1 MSKKNNKKLIKMKFV
16 DLIPHIYP
24 MESNRRSPSD
34 IRQLIVK
41 HAMKLN
47 REDGLH
53 EAVHFTGKSLCECLD
68 YYIGRG
74 MLSRPTIELIVN
86 LGALCDRLKDG
97 KNKGLIVAYLNHRLD
112 SAPDGLSGALK
123 SIEHDL
129 HKCGTTPFRYE

>member
-1 MSKKNNKKLIKMKFV
+1 MEANK
-16 DLIPHIYP
+16 
-24 MESNRRSPSD
+24 RSPSD

-53 EAVHFTGKSLCECLD
+53 DAVHFTGKSLCECLD
-68 YYIGRG
+68 YYIGHG
-74 MLSRPTIELIVN
+74 MLSRLTIELIVN

-97 KNKGLIVAYLNHRLD
+97 NNKRLIVAYLDCRLD
-112 SAPDGLSGALK
+112 SAPNGLSGALK

-129 HKCGTTPFRYE
+129 NKCGTTPFRYE